1 VHYRPR
7 ARAPQPTAVSW
18 HHFTDAIDLPCPL
31 LGFHSCR
38 EWWHHRWVIPRYS
51 QFVFAAPIA
60 VAAFLVACS
69 TPGNYRNDAAHK
81 DLLQTLRQ
89 CLVEVPISGEK
100 NKEFV
105 SPCVGQDVSS
115 LNGISRS
122 HLIDALGPA
131 RFCISQTETSFPEK
145 ADCPVDQ
152 NPLWSFYRLA
162 DSIVM
167 GGGPEL
173 VCVANNHTNCVTVE
187 WRRSQ

>member
-1 VHYRPR
+1 MI
-7 ARAPQPTAVSW
+7 S
-18 HHFTDAIDLPCPL
+18 
-31 LGFHSCR
+31 
-38 EWWHHRWVIPRYS
+38 RYT
-51 QFVFAAPIA
+51 QLVFAAPAA

-81 DLLQTLRQ
+81 DLLQSLRQ

-105 SPCVGQDVSS
+105 SPCVGRDVSS

-122 HLIDALGPA
+122 RLIDALGPA

-145 ADCPVDQ
+145 ADCPTDQ

-173 VCVANNHTNCVTVE
+173 VCVANNHSYCVTVD

>member
-1 VHYRPR
+1 MG
-7 ARAPQPTAVSW
+7 AT
-18 HHFTDAIDLPCPL
+18 
-31 LGFHSCR
+31 GFCSCH
-38 EWWHHRWVIPRYS
+38 EWWHHPWVIWRYPQS
-51 QFVFAAPIA
+51 PFAAPVA

-100 NKEFV
+100 QKEFV
-105 SPCVGQDVSS
+105 SPCVGMDVSS
-115 LNGISRS
+115 LNGIDRSR
-122 HLIDALGPA
+122 LIDALGPA

-145 ADCPVDQ
+145 DDCPKDQ

-162 DSIVM
+162 DSIVS

-173 VCVANNHTNCVTVE
+173 VCVANSQSYCVTVE
-187 WRRSQ
+187 WRRSR

>member
-1 VHYRPR
+1 MISRYRP
-7 ARAPQPTAVSW
+7 VV
-18 HHFTDAIDLPCPL
+18 L
-31 LGFHSCR
+31 
-38 EWWHHRWVIPRYS
+38 
-51 QFVFAAPIA
+51 AAPTA

-81 DLLQTLRQ
+81 DLLQSLRQ

-105 SPCVGQDVSS
+105 SPCVGRDVSS
-115 LNGISRS
+115 LNGISRGR
-122 HLIDALGPA
+122 LIDALGPA

-145 ADCPVDQ
+145 ADCPTDQ

-173 VCVANNHTNCVTVE
+173 VCVANNHSYCATVE